1 VIQAIV
7 LSLLHDHQ
15 GWSEGNLSTPSIC
28 LHALLNEDFFFL
40 PLARLPA
47 TLTIKFLQ
55 VSRDSQSEIYYVYN
69 VSYDLVTQI
78 IMRYTSCSDVQI

>member
-1 VIQAIV
+1 MLTIELTSIVIQAIV

-15 GWSEGNLSTPSIC
+15 GWSEGNLSTPSNC
-28 LHALLNEDFFFL
+28 LHVLLTDDFFLL

-55 VSRDSQSEIYYVYN
+55 VSRDTQSEIY
-69 VSYDLVTQI
+69 
-78 IMRYTSCSDVQI
+78 

>member
-1 VIQAIV
+1 MLTIELTSVVIQAIV

-28 LHALLNEDFFFL
+28 LHVLLTDDFFLL

-47 TLTIKFLQ
+47 TLTIKLLQ
-55 VSRDSQSEIYYVYN
+55 VSRDTQSEIY
-69 VSYDLVTQI
+69 
-78 IMRYTSCSDVQI
+78 